1 MKTLAILGGTGKEGA
16 GLAMR
21 WALQGHRVII
31 GSRSAEKAETRAKEM
46 NGELG
51 ADYLTGFANAE
62 AADLADIVILS
73 VPYSAHQATLS
84 GVRQQCQGKILV
96 DLTVPL
102 QPPEITRV
110 NLPGGGAAALEAQ
123 SLLGTGVTV
132 VAAFQNV
139 SAVKLKQL
147 GQPVDCA
154 VLVCSDDREARM
166 AVIEL
171 VAAAGMRGLDAG
183 ALKNAVAAESLTP
196 VLLHINKTYGVQGAG
211 IRITGLDDGR

>member
-21 WALQGHRVII
+21 WALHGHRVII
-31 GSRSAEKAETRAKEM
+31 GSRSAEKAEKRAKEM

-51 ADYLTGFANAE
+51 AEYLTGCANSQ
-62 AADLADIVILS
+62 AADLADIIILS
-73 VPYSAHQATLS
+73 VPYSAHQATLTA
-84 GVRQQCQGKILV
+84 VREQCQGKILV

-102 QPPEITRV
+102 QPPAISQV

-123 SLLGTGVTV
+123 ALLGPGVTV

-147 GQPVDCA
+147 GQPVDCD
-154 VLVCSDDREARM
+154 VLVCADDREARM

-211 IRITGLDDGR
+211 LRITGLDDEK